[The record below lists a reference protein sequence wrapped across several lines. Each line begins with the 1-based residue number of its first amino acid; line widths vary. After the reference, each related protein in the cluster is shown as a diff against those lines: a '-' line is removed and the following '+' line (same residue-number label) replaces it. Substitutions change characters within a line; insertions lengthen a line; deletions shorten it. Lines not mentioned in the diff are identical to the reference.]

1 VAEEQKTKTTAT
13 KSTKTAGKVRP
24 IVKKMY
30 LRAQEA
36 AAEGKPIAYCMVAS
50 QYEEI
55 LRAMDITP
63 IWTENYA
70 ALTAA
75 KQVAEPYITKAEAEG
90 FSNVLCKYAMV
101 GIGFDAI
108 RAETGKM
115 PEGAP
120 DGGMAKP
127 TMLLGSSAVCDP
139 RFKWYQALGRYMD
152 TPIYC
157 IDVMYPNSRNFRP
170 EMKDYY
176 IKYQAEQFKGLVDFL
191 EKTTGTK
198 MDWDR
203 LNHIMDIA
211 DETTKVWWDAYQLRK
226 SVPCPM
232 PSQDHFSCMVPA
244 YYLLGE
250 QEALDFYRE
259 LYDELKER
267 VDNKVG
273 VIKNEK
279 YRLLWGGG
287 LPPWHTLSIFNYFE
301 GLGAIFTIETSYHP
315 PEPVEPV
322 GKDVHPLERLA
333 SRFLTRVMRSQERAQ
348 KGCGDSRVQQ
358 ILDLLEEYK
367 NVGMMMHQARSCR
380 AMSLGQ
386 IHFKNMVQEHI
397 KVPTMFME
405 SDIVDVRDYSE
416 AQTKMQVNAFM
427 DAVESYV
434 QSLN

>member
-1 VAEEQKTKTTAT
+1 MAEQQKTKTTAT

-36 AAEGKPIAYCMVAS
+36 AAEGRPIAYGMVAS

-108 RAETGKM
+108 RAETGKI

-120 DGGMAKP
+120 DGGMAQP

-139 RFKWYQALGRYMD
+139 RFKWYQTLGRYMD
-152 TPIYC
+152 TPIHC
-157 IDVMYPNSRNFRP
+157 IDVVYPNSNHFTL
-170 EMKDYY
+170 EMRDYY
-176 IKYQAEQFKGLVDFL
+176 VKYQTEQFKELVNFL

-198 MDWDR
+198 MDWER
-203 LNHIMDIA
+203 LDHIMDIA
-211 DETTKVWWDAYQLRK
+211 DETIQVWWDAYQLRK
-226 SVPCPM
+226 ATPCPM

-259 LYDELKER
+259 LHDELKER

-273 VIKNEK
+273 AVENEK

-301 GLGAIFTIETSYHP
+301 SLGAVFTIETSYHP
-315 PEPVEPV
+315 PEPLEPM
-322 GKDVHPLERLA
+322 GKDVHPLKRLS
-333 SRFLTRVMRSQERAQ
+333 SRVVDRAMKAQ
-348 KGCGDSRVQQ
+348 ARAKEGCGDSRVQQ
-358 ILDLLEEYK
+358 ILDLLKEYN

-416 AQTKMQVNAFM
+416 AQTKMQVDAFV
-427 DAVESYV
+427 DAVESYA

>member
-1 VAEEQKTKTTAT
+1 
-13 KSTKTAGKVRP
+13 
-24 IVKKMY
+24 
-30 LRAQEA
+30 
-36 AAEGKPIAYCMVAS
+36 
-50 QYEEI
+50 
-55 LRAMDITP
+55 
-63 IWTENYA
+63 
-70 ALTAA
+70 
-75 KQVAEPYITKAEAEG
+75 
-90 FSNVLCKYAMV
+90 
-101 GIGFDAI
+101 
-108 RAETGKM
+108 
-115 PEGAP
+115 
-120 DGGMAKP
+120 
-127 TMLLGSSAVCDP
+127 
-139 RFKWYQALGRYMD
+139 
-152 TPIYC
+152 
-157 IDVMYPNSRNFRP
+157 
-170 EMKDYY
+170 
-176 IKYQAEQFKGLVDFL
+176 
-191 EKTTGTK
+191 
-198 MDWDR
+198 
-203 LNHIMDIA
+203 
-211 DETTKVWWDAYQLRK
+211 
-226 SVPCPM
+226 
-232 PSQDHFSCMVPA
+232 

-250 QEALDFYRE
+250 LAALDFYRE
-259 LYDELKER
+259 LYDALKER